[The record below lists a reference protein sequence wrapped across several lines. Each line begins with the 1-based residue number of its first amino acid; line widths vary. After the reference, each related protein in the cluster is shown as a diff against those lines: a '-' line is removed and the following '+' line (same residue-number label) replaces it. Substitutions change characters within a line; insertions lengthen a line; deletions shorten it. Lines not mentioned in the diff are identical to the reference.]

1 MLSSPVRCGAHLLIM
16 SCLLSP
22 LSASDLIL
30 TPHSF
35 VLPVLHCLHPA
46 KGPEPSDFTSACHGG
61 PLAPSPTPCISWL
74 SPWASVACAWRICL
88 CYLVVA
94 ADVYAPLTLQV
105 QRVPEQR
112 STAVGIVAAL

>member
-1 MLSSPVRCGAHLLIM
+1 MHLMAVPMGICCVCM
-16 SCLLSP
+16 
-22 LSASDLIL
+22 AY
-30 TPHSF
+30 
-35 VLPVLHCLHPA
+35 
-46 KGPEPSDFTSACHGG
+46 
-61 PLAPSPTPCISWL
+61 
-74 SPWASVACAWRICL
+74 CL